1 MENVPTL
8 IFDDSNYVLSDKIE
22 GDLIF
27 TKGVA
32 ESLTTYLRHGHAH
45 RLEVITLLGKVYENN
60 YLGFLR

>member
-8 IFDDSNYVLSDKIE
+8 IFDDSNDVIKIE

-45 RLEVITLLGKVYENN
+45 RLEVVTLLGKVYENN